1 MQKSKF
7 KFLYLRKYPRPQAP
21 QVFVKSTLHSTFG
34 MGNIQRHFKFEMQ
47 FVWNALGQEFF

>member
-1 MQKSKF
+1 
-7 KFLYLRKYPRPQAP
+7 
-21 QVFVKSTLHSTFG
+21 VFVKSTLHSTFG